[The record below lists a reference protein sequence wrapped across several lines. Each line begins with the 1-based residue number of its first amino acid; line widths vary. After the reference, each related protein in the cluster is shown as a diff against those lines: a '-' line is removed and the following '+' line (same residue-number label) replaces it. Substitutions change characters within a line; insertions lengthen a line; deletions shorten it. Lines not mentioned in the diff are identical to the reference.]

1 MYEFSDW
8 LDTIKLEMPKSV
20 RQINERIFKIFTKEV
35 FIKSLI
41 QGRDFRYL
49 EAVDLDLYGVT
60 HFPAFIQKEASN
72 RKLLIVET
80 KHIWFIVS
88 PSETLGSNPFSLR
101 RFLAEDITGGFAY
114 FNGLA
119 LTKSLC
125 DKPEVQEV
133 MLKFVNRIFSLDRN
147 ISDELKKYAIHIRKM
162 VKEQFTPILLDSK
175 FTADGS
181 SAEKT
186 IARRIIKFEELLT
199 SSVLR
204 QLPTMISIAKNSEF
218 DQEFLF
224 HRLNGFFNELL
235 ILIKNFRMHPLARH
249 AFVAQHLQLRVLALD
264 VLIQKNRGAI
274 FDPTISTEEL
284 REKLGEAMNDIRE
297 SYEEGLNNMAE
308 IEELIANTKAY
319 DDKKASGGFF
329 AKLGFGKPK
338 YTMEE
343 LREAKQELNEEFFVE
358 IVRLAKK
365 HKQAIVYV
373 EYETDF
379 EINEDYRH
387 YAIANESYGL
397 ARLPYI
403 IALPED
409 RETFSLEALKD
420 DVYWEIFDQIYNV

>member
-1 MYEFSDW
+1 
-8 LDTIKLEMPKSV
+8 MPKNI
-20 RQINERIFKIFTKEV
+20 RQINEYTFKIFIKEV

-41 QGRDFRYL
+41 QGRDFHFL
-49 EAVDLDLYGVT
+49 EAVDLDLYGIT
-60 HFPAFIQKEASN
+60 HFPAFIQKQSAD

-80 KHIWFIVS
+80 KNIWFIIS
-88 PSETLGSNPFSLR
+88 PPDTLGSNPFSLR
-101 RFLAEDITGGFAY
+101 RFLTEEETGGFSY
-114 FNGLA
+114 FNALA
-119 LTKSLC
+119 LPKPLC
-125 DKPEVQEV
+125 DNPKAQAV
-133 MLKFVNRIFSLDRN
+133 MLKLINRIFSLDRN
-147 ISDELKKYAIHIRKM
+147 ISDELKKYAIHLKT
-162 VKEQFTPILLDSK
+162 VLKKQLTPILMDST
-175 FTADGS
+175 FAADGG
-181 SAEKT
+181 SAEKI
-186 IARRIIKFEELLT
+186 IARRIITFEELLT

-204 QLPTMISIAKNSEF
+204 QLPTMISIAKSSEF

-224 HRLNGFFNELL
+224 HCLNGFFNELL

-249 AFVAQHLQLRVLALD
+249 AFVAQHLQVRVLALD
-264 VLIQKNRGAI
+264 VLIQKNRKTI
-274 FDPTISTEEL
+274 FDPTVKTEEL

-297 SYEEGLNNMAE
+297 SYEEALSNMAE

-319 DDKKASGGFF
+319 DDKKVSGGFF

-343 LREAKQELNEEFFVE
+343 LKEAKKDLNEEFFVE

-387 YAIANESYGL
+387 YAIANESQGL

-409 RETFSLEALKD
+409 RERFSLEALKD